1 MKILITSIDYNYI
14 DMTSLYNLYSET
26 LNQLIGIDVYFKI
39 DDDVHLS
46 LNIDTDEPMGHDE
59 IIKHIQDYFKRLVN
73 EE

>member
-14 DMTSLYNLYSET
+14 DMTSLDSGT
-26 LNQLIGIDVYFKI
+26 LNQLNGIEVYFKI

-46 LNIDTDEPMGHDE
+46 LNIDTDEPMEHDE